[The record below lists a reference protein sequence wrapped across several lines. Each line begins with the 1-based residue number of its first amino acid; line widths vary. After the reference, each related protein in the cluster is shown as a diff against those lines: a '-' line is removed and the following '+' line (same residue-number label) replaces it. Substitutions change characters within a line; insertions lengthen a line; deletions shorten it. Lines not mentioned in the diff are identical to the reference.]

1 MSLKKK
7 SILLVAA
14 ILLTALGINTIVL
27 AYIASGKY
35 KDAILSKS
43 TANGIAMKR
52 EIEKVLSFGIGL
64 DALSGFDEKLSELV
78 NGEDSFDHA
87 LITTLRGKV
96 LYHSNAEEKGETLP
110 IEIIKATLKENKITT
125 YSSDLYYIVSI
136 PLVDAEDIMAGALQ
150 IAVRASS
157 INDEIYN
164 LILWAMGISL
174 VSFLGSLG
182 LVYFTISRY
191 IAKPV
196 LDMQAVAGRI
206 AEGDL
211 TNSIAVQGKDEIAAL
226 AAAINTTTLNLKGM
240 LMNIRKIS
248 DGVSYVT
255 QDVESSSDSILA
267 SAETQK
273 KAIENTTSS
282 VDLLDT
288 SINEVSQSTED
299 LAESAS
305 NTSSSILQMSK
316 SIDTVAEGARTFDES
331 AQETAA
337 ALEEMIANIKQIAES
352 LETLSSS
359 SDNIATSIDEVNMTV
374 KEVEHLANESVVM
387 AEKVTSVASD
397 QGMRAID
404 AAMEGMND
412 IKTSV
417 TSLAAVINTLG
428 KRSDDIGKIL
438 KVINEVTDQTN
449 LLSLNA
455 AILATQAGEHG
466 KSFAVVADHIA
477 DLAERTAASTK
488 EISSLISNVQDE
500 TRSSVKKV
508 SEGIETVEKG
518 LTLFKEVNTAL
529 SGILDSSRVST
540 EMSRSIQRA
549 TLEQSQVIRQIT
561 SSIKD
566 MTLQIDRISNAIQE
580 QNRGSKFIISIT
592 DNMKS
597 LSHQMRTSTE
607 EQSLGSKQIT
617 DSIGK
622 ITTKVEQIVQST
634 GQQRHESAQ
643 IVKSMETIRE
653 AAENLINSSDSMRS
667 VISNLKLDSEKLL
680 SEFRKFRIY

>member
-14 ILLTALGINTIVL
+14 ILLIALGINTSVL
-27 AYIASGKY
+27 TYIASGKY
-35 KDAILSKS
+35 RDAILSKS
-43 TANGIAMKR
+43 TANGIALKN
-52 EIEKVLSFGIGL
+52 EIEKVLSFGIAL
-64 DALSGFDEKLSELV
+64 DALSGFDEKLTELV
-78 NGEDSFDHA
+78 KSEPSFDYA
-87 LITTLRGKV
+87 LIARKNGV
-96 LYHSNAEEKGETLP
+96 ILYHSDESRTGKRLEQDL
-110 IEIIKATLKENKITT
+110 IEATLKENGIATFAT
-125 YSSDLYYIVSI
+125 DRHYIVSL
-136 PLVDAEDIMAGALQ
+136 PLIDAQDAMIGALQ
-150 IAVRASS
+150 IAVLSSS
-157 INDEIYN
+157 INDQVFN
-164 LILWAMGISL
+164 LLLWALGISL
-174 VSFLGSLG
+174 LSFLGALG
-182 LVYFTISRY
+182 FVYFTISRY

-196 LDMQAVAGRI
+196 LDMQQVAGKI

-211 TNSIAVQGKDEIAAL
+211 TNTIAVKGKDEIAAL
-226 AAAINTTTLNLKGM
+226 ADAINTTTLNLKGM
-240 LMNIRKIS
+240 LLNIRKIS

-255 QDVESSSDSILA
+255 QDVVSSSNNILA

-273 KAIENTTSS
+273 QAIENTTSS

-288 SINEVSQSTED
+288 SISGVSESAEE
-299 LAESAS
+299 LSESAS

-316 SIDTVAEGARTFDES
+316 SIETVAEGARTFDES
-331 AQETAA
+331 AHETAA

-359 SDNIATSIDEVNMTV
+359 SDTIASSIDEVNMTV
-374 KEVEHLANESVVM
+374 KEIENLANDSVAM
-387 AEKVTSVASD
+387 AEKVTTTASD
-397 QGMRAID
+397 QGMRAIN
-404 AAMEGMND
+404 AAMDGMND
-412 IKTSV
+412 IKVSV
-417 TSLAAVINTLG
+417 TSLATVINTLG

-477 DLAERTAASTK
+477 DLAERTAISTK
-488 EISSLISNVQDE
+488 EIASLISTVQDE
-500 TRSSVKKV
+500 TRSSVKKA
-508 SEGIETVEKG
+508 SEGIDIVETG
-518 LTLFKEVNTAL
+518 LVLFNEVNTAL
-529 SGILDSSRVST
+529 SGILDSSRAST

-561 SSIKD
+561 GSIKD
-566 MTLQIDRISNAIQE
+566 MTLQIERISSAIQE
-580 QNRGSKFIISIT
+580 QTRGSKFIISIT

-597 LSHQMRTSTE
+597 LSNQMRTSIE

-617 DSIGK
+617 DSISK
-622 ITTKVEQIVQST
+622 ITTKVEEIARST
-634 GQQRHESAQ
+634 GQQRHESSE
-643 IVKSMETIRE
+643 IVKSMETVRE

-667 VISNLKLDSEKLL
+667 VISDLKKDSEKLL